1 MTFTP
6 NRRRFLTA
14 LGASAASLPLLSMPE
29 FSFADQRARG
39 NILILIELSGG
50 NDGLNTVVPVTDPGY
65 RALRPTIGLTK
76 RDTLS
81 LDRDT
86 GLHSAMRDMA
96 NLWEDGALRIV
107 EGVGYPNPNRSHF
120 RSIEIWNA
128 GLGAEA
134 KTDRG
139 WISTAFADGR
149 APQASV
155 ASGLTLGGDMGPLRG
170 PGRFSAM
177 RDEEGFMDM
186 LDSLPGRRH
195 AVRPTSAASPLAHV
209 LDTYDSAQIT
219 GAGISRRLER
229 SAARHF
235 EFPDTPIAE
244 QLRVAARLL
253 EAGVDIPVLKVV
265 QDGYDTHDNQP
276 EEHADLLQS
285 LSEAIGAF
293 TSAMKTI
300 GLWDQVTLVT
310 YSEFGRTARENA
322 SFGTDHGTAAPVFVA
337 GGRVAGGFDGKRV
350 ALDRLVDDDL
360 VHTVD
365 YRQVYS
371 ALLGDLWG
379 IEVPQIAQTLAASA
393 SPSVRIF

>member
-1 MTFTP
+1 MTFRP

-14 LGASAASLPLLSMPE
+14 LGASAASLPLI
-29 FSFADQRARG
+29 SFPGLAAASAPNTG
-39 NILILIELSGG
+39 NILILIELAGG

-65 RALRPTIGLTK
+65 RGLRPTIGLTR

-86 GLHSAMRDMA
+86 GLHGAMRDMA
-96 NLWEDGALRIV
+96 DLWEDGALRIV

-128 GLGAEA
+128 GMGAES
-134 KTDRG
+134 KTETG
-139 WISTAFADGR
+139 WISTAFSNGR
-149 APQASV
+149 APRAEV
-155 ASGLTLGGDMGPLRG
+155 ASGLTLGGDIGPMRG

-177 RDEEGFMDM
+177 RDEEGFHQM
-186 LDSLPGRRH
+186 LDSLPDRHH
-195 AVRPTSAASPLAHV
+195 AVRPAAAALPLAHV

-219 GAGISRRLER
+219 GEGISRRLER

-235 EFPDTPIAE
+235 EFPDTDLGE

-253 EAGVDIPVLKVV
+253 EAGVDVPVLKVV

-276 EEHADLLQS
+276 DEHAELLLN

-293 TSAMKTI
+293 ASAMKVI
-300 GLWDQVTLVT
+300 GLWDRVTLVT

-337 GGRVAGGFDGKRV
+337 GGQVAGGFDGTRV
-350 ALDRLVDDDL
+350 SLDRLVDGDL
-360 VHTVD
+360 VHTTD
-365 YRQVYS
+365 YRSLYRG
-371 ALLGDLWG
+371 LLDDLWG
-379 IEVPQIAQTLAASA
+379 IEAPEFSLADTQK
-393 SPSVRIF
+393 VRIF